1 MGRVENLSRGLSG
14 SHFLPRLLGV
24 MNCMKTSGI
33 SKICELHKVTHKSS
47 LTSLWKLVAFKAL
60 FAFNLLNSLLPSKVL
75 IFYWFYVFVCLL
87 AVLNLSF
94 SFFSVHSLESDT
106 VPS

>member
-47 LTSLWKLVAFKAL
+47 LTSLWKLVAF
-60 FAFNLLNSLLPSKVL
+60 
-75 IFYWFYVFVCLL
+75 
-87 AVLNLSF
+87 
-94 SFFSVHSLESDT
+94 
-106 VPS
+106 

>member
-24 MNCMKTSGI
+24 MNCMKTLGI

-47 LTSLWKLVAFKAL
+47 LTSLWKLVAF
-60 FAFNLLNSLLPSKVL
+60 
-75 IFYWFYVFVCLL
+75 
-87 AVLNLSF
+87 
-94 SFFSVHSLESDT
+94 
-106 VPS
+106 